1 MWRIGLFI
9 IASLLLGG
17 AHAAPAQAASAQAA
31 SAQAAAP
38 CALVCFPPTVLNV
51 KKCACEAGVAIKP
64 VCTLVCLDPDQA
76 LDARRCACVRRPR

>member
-1 MWRIGLFI
+1 MKLTGLV
-9 IASLLLGG
+9 IASTL
-17 AHAAPAQAASAQAA
+17 AALAQGT

-64 VCTLVCLDPDQA
+64 VCTLVCLDPDQT
-76 LDARRCACVRRPR
+76 LDARRCACVRRSR